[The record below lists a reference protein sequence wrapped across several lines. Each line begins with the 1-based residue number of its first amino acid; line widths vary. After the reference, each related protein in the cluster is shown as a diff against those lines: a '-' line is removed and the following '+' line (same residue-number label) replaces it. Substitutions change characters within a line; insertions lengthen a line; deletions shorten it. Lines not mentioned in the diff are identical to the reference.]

1 MNLLRRIQQD
11 ANGARILADWVGK
24 GREPVE
30 RQLAQARADVC
41 AACPHNRP
49 GGKIESGIAQAI
61 LEQEGLRAQIGEP
74 LGNEGK
80 LKSCDRCGCYLK
92 LKVWVPMRH
101 LRPRSRLRDFPEHCW
116 MRTENPAPRTVLPG
130 STTSQAVD
138 VVVRRQNAMGDAI
151 MASSVCTALHR
162 MGVRAGFLTAPG
174 LREIFQNHPHLSLVS
189 EPGDRLIDMD
199 GAWERLPNRA
209 KVNRRDEYLRVAKN
223 QSSVLG
229 IHIEDNTL
237 PVPLLEVTNAERS
250 EAAIET
256 MMLPRPLIG
265 IVPGSDRYE
274 NRSIADNVWLE
285 FANRLQVGEPLW
297 LGKRMAPNPIQWI
310 PPRSLRHLMA
320 LISQCDVVISADT
333 GPLHMA
339 IALEKPT
346 VAIVGPFT
354 AASMLPP
361 YGRWTALQ
369 APVHCIGCG
378 EFQCPLEGKQKNA
391 CTRPSPAD
399 MVRLV
404 EHLLPWHA

>member
-1 MNLLRRIQQD
+1 MSLLKRIQQD
-11 ANGARILADWVGK
+11 VNGARILADWVGK

-30 RQLAQARADVC
+30 RKLAQARADVC
-41 AACPHNRP
+41 AVCPHNKP
-49 GGKIESGIAQAI
+49 GGKVEAAIAETI
-61 LEQEGLRAQIGEP
+61 LEQEGLRAQIGAA
-74 LGNEGK
+74 LTNEGR

-116 MRTENPAPRTVLPG
+116 MRTENPPPRTVLPG

-138 VVVRRQNAMGDAI
+138 VVVQRQNAMGDAI
-151 MASSVCTALHR
+151 MASAVCTLLANA
-162 MGVRAGFLTAPG
+162 GVRAGFYTAPG
-174 LREIFQNHPHLSLVS
+174 LREVFQHHPHLALVS
-189 EPGDRLIDMD
+189 EPGERVINMD
-199 GAWERLPNRA
+199 GAWEQLPNRA

-223 QSSVLG
+223 QAAVLG
-229 IHIEDNTL
+229 IQIEATSL
-237 PVPLLEVTNAERS
+237 PQPVLEVTDAERS
-250 EAAIET
+250 ETAIET

-274 NRSIADNVWLE
+274 NRSIPDDIWLE

-310 PPRSLRHLMA
+310 PPRGLRHLMA
-320 LISQCDVVISADT
+320 LIAQCDVVISADT
-333 GPLHMA
+333 GPMHMA
-339 IALEKPT
+339 IALGKPT
-346 VAIVGPFT
+346 VAIAGPFT

-369 APVHCIGCG
+369 APVPCIGCG
-378 EFQCPLEGKQKNA
+378 DFQCQLTGKQKNA

-404 EHLLPWHA
+404 EHLMPWHA